1 MSAIVEPQGTV
12 KARYARLCGPVLR
25 GVVLIVALCAY
36 VAVTE
41 SLLYRGNWEVPVV
54 VFATASWVLIAIA
67 RKPERVAPVEGEEPW
82 KREWWKQL
90 DWSLLS
96 YWLIIGFG
104 DNWVCAFLW
113 FSRRYAFFSAP
124 VLGATGLVLSLYA
137 VLGFVVAW
145 LTEGNWRTALLFF
158 ALAPLGVAAIV
169 LRLRLL
175 G

>member
-12 KARYARLCGPVLR
+12 KAKYARLCGSVLR

-36 VAVTE
+36 VTVTE
-41 SLLYRGNWEVPVV
+41 SLLYKGNWEVPAVI
-54 VFATASWVLIAIA
+54 FATASWVLIAIA
-67 RKPERVAPVEGEEPW
+67 RKPERVLAVESEEPW
-82 KREWWKQL
+82 KRKWWKVE

-96 YWLIIGFG
+96 YCLVIGFG

-113 FSRRYAFFSAP
+113 FSRRYAFFSGP
-124 VLGATGLVLSLYA
+124 VLGATVVVLSLYA

-158 ALAPLGVAAIV
+158 ALAPGGVAAIG

>member
-1 MSAIVEPQGTV
+1 M
-12 KARYARLCGPVLR
+12 GP
-25 GVVLIVALCAY
+25 II
-36 VAVTE
+36 
-41 SLLYRGNWEVPVV
+41 
-54 VFATASWVLIAIA
+54 IAIA
-67 RKPERVAPVEGEEPW
+67 RKPERVPPVEGEEPW
-82 KREWWKQL
+82 KRKCWKL
-90 DWSLLS
+90 VDWSLLT
-96 YWLIIGFG
+96 YCLIIGFG

-124 VLGATGLVLSLYA
+124 VLGATVLVLSLYA

-158 ALAPLGVAAIV
+158 ALAPFGVATIV